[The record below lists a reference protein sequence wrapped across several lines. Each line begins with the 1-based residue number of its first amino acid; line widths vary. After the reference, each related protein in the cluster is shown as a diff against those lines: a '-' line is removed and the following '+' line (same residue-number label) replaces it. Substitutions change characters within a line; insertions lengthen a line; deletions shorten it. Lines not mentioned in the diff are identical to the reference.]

1 MFLFGKGR
9 AGLQCGLNQKLTFAF
24 RKGSPI
30 HFILTDSAQTTER
43 VMKIFLKRGKILLP
57 K

>member
-1 MFLFGKGR
+1 VFLFGKGR
-9 AGLQCGLNQKLTFAF
+9 ADSQCGLNQKLTFAL